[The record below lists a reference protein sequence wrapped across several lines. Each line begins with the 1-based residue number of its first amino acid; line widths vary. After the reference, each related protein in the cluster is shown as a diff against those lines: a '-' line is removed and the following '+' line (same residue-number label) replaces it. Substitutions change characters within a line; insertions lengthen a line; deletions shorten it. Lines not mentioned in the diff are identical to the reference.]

1 VFGLESMIG
10 LTAAPQPQPYI
21 DLAPLFDRVLNDLE
35 TELACKPLRALVQ
48 ASDKGEIILSVGLEH
63 GVSRGDYFLVT
74 LPNAGNEWQ
83 VIRIDDVTPSQSI
96 ARTLKAKPGIPVN
109 ALATLMR

>member
-1 VFGLESMIG
+1 MVGVRPVG
-10 LTAAPQPQPYI
+10 
-21 DLAPLFDRVLNDLE
+21 RVHMGHQVEDPV
-35 TELACKPLRALVQ
+35 A
-48 ASDKGEIILSVGLEH
+48 LEH
-63 GVSRGDYFLVT
+63 GVARGDYFLVT